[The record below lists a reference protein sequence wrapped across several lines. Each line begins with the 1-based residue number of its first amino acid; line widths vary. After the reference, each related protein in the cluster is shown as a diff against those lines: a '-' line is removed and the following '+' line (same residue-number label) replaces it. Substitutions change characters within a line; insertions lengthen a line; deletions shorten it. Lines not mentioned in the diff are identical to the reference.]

1 MRTTLIALLVIG
13 AGAQQAQTPPA
24 TEIYLTRIAV
34 IAGAPSVAP
43 TAVNVTRNP
52 GYDNQP
58 SFTADGVTML
68 FTSNRDGKQTDIY
81 QYDLG
86 NGVTTQLTKT
96 TEDEYSPLVT
106 PDGTGFSTVRV
117 EADKTQRLWRFAMDG
132 SQPTLVLENVKPV
145 GYHVWIDATHLA
157 LFVLGANGQPNTLQ
171 IADTAT
177 GTAATVD
184 SNIGR
189 SLLIRPGATNVT
201 YVSKP
206 TSGAWLVKEL
216 DPRTRTMQTLTPT
229 VSGSEDCV
237 WDPITRWLIMGKG
250 SKLYGWQPGVGSWR
264 EIGDVGP
271 AGVDKITRL
280 AISPRQI
287 AGAATL
293 AIVAEPKAK

>member
-1 MRTTLIALLVIG
+1 
-13 AGAQQAQTPPA
+13 
-24 TEIYLTRIAV
+24 
-34 IAGAPSVAP
+34 
-43 TAVNVTRNP
+43 
-52 GYDNQP
+52 
-58 SFTADGVTML
+58 
-68 FTSNRDGKQTDIY
+68 
-81 QYDLG
+81 
-86 NGVTTQLTKT
+86 
-96 TEDEYSPLVT
+96 
-106 PDGTGFSTVRV
+106 
-117 EADKTQRLWRFAMDG
+117 MDG

>member
-43 TAVNVTRNP
+43 TAVNITRNS

-58 SFTADGVTML
+58 SFTPDGVTML

-117 EADKTQRLWRFAMDG
+117 EADKTQRLWRFAIDG
-132 SQPTLVLENVKPV
+132 SQPKLVLENVKPV

-177 GTAATVD
+177 GTAVTVD

-189 SLLIRPGATNVT
+189 SLLMRPGTANVT

-216 DPRTRTMQTLTPT
+216 DPRARTMQTLTPT

-237 WDPITRWLIMGKG
+237 WDPITRWLIMAKG

-264 EIGDVGP
+264 EIGDVGA